1 MKRENLGSQLGFLML
16 SAACAIGLGNV
27 WKFPYMAGQFGG
39 GVFVV
44 FYLIFLVIFGIP
56 VLVAEYSM
64 GRGSRISPIRFY
76 QELEPAGSKWHLH
89 GPFAMFGNYLLMMFY
104 VNVAGWIIK
113 YFVQTV
119 SGGFDGL
126 SADEVAGVFGGF
138 LSQPGEMLIYMAIV
152 VIVGFLICSF
162 SLQKGLE
169 RVTKYM
175 MLALFAIMVVLAV
188 NSFTMDGAK
197 DGLSFYLKPDWARAK
212 EAGIGNVIVG
222 AMNQSFFTLGLGVGS
237 MAIFGSYIDKKR
249 SLLGESVKVVCL
261 DTFVALT
268 AGLIIFP
275 ACFTHGVEVSAG
287 PPLIFITLP
296 NIFINMAGGRFW
308 GSLFF
313 VFMTFAALSTVLAV
327 FENIVACCMDLFGWS
342 RKKSCLI
349 NCLAML
355 VLAMP
360 CALGFNKWAGFMP
373 FADGSNVLDLE
384 DFILSNCLLPIGAFL
399 FVVFCTSKK
408 GWGWDK
414 FKAEANEGK
423 GMKIKDWMRPYMTW
437 VLPLMIAALFVVGIV
452 TFNFG

>member
-1 MKRENLGSQLGFLML
+1 MKRESLGSQLGFLML

-27 WKFPYMAGQFGG
+27 WKFPYMAGKFGG
-39 GVFVV
+39 GVFVL

-56 VLVAEYSM
+56 VLLAEYSM

-76 QELEPAGSKWHLH
+76 QELEPQGSKWHLH

-169 RVTKYM
+169 RITKYM
-175 MLALFAIMVVLAV
+175 MLALFAIMIVLAV
-188 NSFTMDGAK
+188 NSFTMSGAK
-197 DGLSFYLKPDWARAK
+197 EGLGFYLKPDMARAK

-222 AMNQSFFTLGLGVGS
+222 AMSQAFFTLGLGVGS

-355 VLAMP
+355 VLATP
-360 CALGFNKWAGFMP
+360 CALGFNVWSGFVP
-373 FADGSNVLDLE
+373 FADGTNVLDLE
-384 DFILSNCLLPIGAFL
+384 DFILSNCLLPIGAFM
-399 FVVFCTSKK
+399 FIVFCTSKK
-408 GWGWDK
+408 GWGWDE

-423 GMKIKDWMRPYMTW
+423 GMKVKDWMRPYMTW
-437 VLPLMIAALFVVGIV
+437 VLPLMIAALFVYGIV
-452 TFNFG
+452 SFNFG